1 MNIYKYNTC
10 IGDIRMKEKTLQDE
24 IVIDLRDLFAI
35 ILRRMWIIA
44 VIGIGMALGAYMLS
58 KYVIT
63 PKYQSTTKVYVMNK
77 LNENSGLTY
86 SDLQS
91 STQLTKDF
99 MTLVTSRPVIEQV
112 NTQLELPMT
121 YKQIVNMISVENPDN
136 TRILEITVEYTD
148 PFMAKEIA
156 DAVRTASADHIKNVM
171 DIDQVNVVE
180 EANKPEEKSYPNTL
194 KNTILG
200 GIIGLIFTTIIICVI
215 FVLDDTIKTP
225 DDVEKYLGLSV
236 LSSIPVQKK

>member
-1 MNIYKYNTC
+1 
-10 IGDIRMKEKTLQDE
+10 MKEKTLQDE

-112 NTQLELPMT
+112 NTQLELAMT

-200 GIIGLIFTTIIICVI
+200 GIIGAILTTIIICVI